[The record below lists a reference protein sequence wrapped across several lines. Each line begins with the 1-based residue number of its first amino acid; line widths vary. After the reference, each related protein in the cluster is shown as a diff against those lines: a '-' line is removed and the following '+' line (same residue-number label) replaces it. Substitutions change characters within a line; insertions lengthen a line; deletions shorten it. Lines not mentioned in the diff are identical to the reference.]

1 MRYGDVMKVYGP
13 PVDQVYPNIPDV
25 PPSRVMLP
33 LRSYACG
40 NTQKNWD
47 RKPPIGFSTMGRPGV
62 KLLNAANGE
71 FKGIDDRDDSPFDAV
86 CRGITIR
93 IHVGS
98 WGHRSSYNNS
108 SLVLSSRGILLAPR
122 LRGD

>member
-1 MRYGDVMKVYGP
+1 
-13 PVDQVYPNIPDV
+13 
-25 PPSRVMLP
+25 MLP
-33 LRSYACG
+33 LLPYTCG

-47 RKPPIGFSTMGRPGV
+47 QKPSIGFSTMGRPGV
-62 KLLNAANGE
+62 KLLDAANEE

-93 IHVGS
+93 IHVGP
-98 WGHRSSYNNS
+98 WGRRFSSGNS
-108 SLVLSSRGILLAPR
+108 SLILSSGGILPAPT